1 MDVDAF
7 LRLPPG
13 LFDDFPRSRVPR
25 HRAVC
30 ESIEGLSEENN
41 AALLALAGR
50 CLEPEG
56 VLPGGGHPPRPH
68 AGRRRGRERRTVCR
82 NRRFLSRGRVS
93 GGCCRQSRALRGLG
107 PRAGPSAA
115 TPSRC
120 SDGRPSR
127 RREWSSTTPTTPPTR
142 RSRRSRPRG
151 RAASAHRRSG
161 RRPAL
166 VAGRDGSD
174 RVVGDAGRRCRRG
187 RRGLA
192 PPGRVVVIVSPM
204 FNLRRGIAS
213 GIFETRVG
221 TTTEG
226 RRHLDESHHL
236 DDRRRFGVAPP
247 AVRAGADVRSRR
259 ARVSARQIRSRTR
272 TTRRRSA

>member
-7 LRLPPG
+7 LRLPAG

-82 NRRFLSRGRVS
+82 NRRFLVRGRVS

-107 PRAGPSAA
+107 SRAGPSAA

-120 SDGRPSR
+120 SDGRPSAGGSGLLRHRPLHR
-127 RREWSSTTPTTPPTR
+127 RDARDARGPAAA
-142 RSRRSRPRG
+142 PRLRIAG
-151 RAASAHRRSG
+151 RAG
-161 RRPAL
+161 DRPWW
-166 VAGRDGSD
+166 RDGMDLIGWSET
-174 RVVGDAGRRCRRG
+174 
-187 RRGLA
+187 
-192 PPGRVVVIVSPM
+192 PG
-204 FNLRRGIAS
+204 A
-213 GIFETRVG
+213 
-221 TTTEG
+221 
-226 RRHLDESHHL
+226 
-236 DDRRRFGVAPP
+236 A
-247 AVRAGADVRSRR
+247 AGAAAEASRHPV
-259 ARVSARQIRSRTR
+259 AS
-272 TTRRRSA
+272 